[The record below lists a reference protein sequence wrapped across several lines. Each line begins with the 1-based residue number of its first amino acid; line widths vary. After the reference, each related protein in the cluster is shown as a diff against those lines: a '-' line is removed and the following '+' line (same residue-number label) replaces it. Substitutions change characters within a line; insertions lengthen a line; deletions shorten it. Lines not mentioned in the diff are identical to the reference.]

1 MEFSLVCHLFR
12 NGRPNFDNVYSAA
25 VFVQRVYFVYRSVR
39 EAQSPRHSTDD
50 KPARRKDPP
59 DRYRQSPVDNF
70 SNRSHDRSHDYA
82 EIKRERRNSRERV
95 NEDHKSSVEIHMT
108 DREREHQRD
117 RLTEQPTVKPSHKAD
132 NTLRGSLRR
141 DRRSPPLMQDR
152 QFKSPPQHRIHIE
165 QASDTQVSA
174 NEDIQ
179 DTDFSKQ
186 HLDPNSAV
194 AKSSRSNRRKLE
206 IMNRNDSL
214 SSDPSDCVRPPPPK
228 PHKHKRG
235 KKQRQHSVSSSD
247 DEIRSTPECSS
258 CEEQDIESES
268 VSEKGK
274 TDVVI
279 VVVTIM

>member
-1 MEFSLVCHLFR
+1 MFDIQSKHCEAVLYVC
-12 NGRPNFDNVYSAA
+12 
-25 VFVQRVYFVYRSVR
+25 VYRAVR
-39 EAQSPRHSTDD
+39 ESPSPRHSADD
-50 KPARRKDPP
+50 KPSRRKDPP

-70 SNRSHDRSHDYA
+70 SNRSHDRPHDYA
-82 EIKRERRNSRERV
+82 ENKRERRGSRERIIDD
-95 NEDHKSSVEIHMT
+95 NPGVESHMT
-108 DREREHQRD
+108 DREREQ
-117 RLTEQPTVKPSHKAD
+117 LNMKTTHKSNMD
-132 NTLRGSLRR
+132 NTPRTGSRR
-141 DRRSPPLMQDR
+141 DRRSPPLMQER
-152 QFKSPPQHRIHIE
+152 QYKSPPQHRHFIHIE

-179 DTDFSKQ
+179 ESDLSKQ

-206 IMNRNDSL
+206 SIIRNDSL

-268 VSEKGK
+268 VSERGK
-274 TDVVI
+274 TLLWFQI
-279 VVVTIM
+279 